1 MVSACHRT
9 WLSLDGKGDFN
20 SLEKNESGWPWWSLH
35 AIGLDCLL
43 MAKETLVV
51 SKTMKVDDHHGHPLS
66 VFSRLL
72 KSHLPSRDNEVCWHV
87 ESIMVIH
94 FFIVFKTIAISF
106 AFERQ
111 ASPLAC
117 RYNHGHPLSSFS
129 RVLKSP
135 LPFRENQVRWHLETI
150 MVIRFRCFRD
160 YCSLHC
166 LLETSESI
174 GMRRQSWSSVFSL
187 FSRLL

>member
-1 MVSACHRT
+1 MRRPSWSFAFIDFETIRVSYAIQRQSSPMAC
-9 WLSLDGKGDFN
+9 
-20 SLEKNESGWPWWSLH
+20 E
-35 AIGLDCLL
+35 
-43 MAKETLVV
+43 
-51 SKTMKVDDHHGHPLS
+51 DHHGHPLS